1 MSCGNCEKVCPSGC
15 INYKEKDIDNE
26 TCIRCLKC
34 LEACPKG
41 GIKFSKKPKEQV
53 KFSLNRRKAV
63 IGAAALALFG
73 VIIKAGIEIKD
84 RVVQKIKD
92 VILPPGAQNGE
103 RLVNTCF
110 NCNLCVENCPNKIIV
125 RVNNDFE
132 AVHIDYSK
140 GYCEKDCNK
149 CGEVCLTGAI
159 KRLSLEEKQRTRIA
173 MAAIKEDKCVKCGA
187 CVRACPYGAIKRT
200 AQGIIIDSS
209 KCIGCAK
216 CKVSCK
222 FDAIEIF
229 AIKKQS
235 LI

>member
-1 MSCGNCEKVCPSGC
+1 M
-15 INYKEKDIDNE
+15 I
-26 TCIRCLKC
+26 T
-34 LEACPKG
+34 
-41 GIKFSKKPKEQV
+41 
-53 KFSLNRRKAV
+53 KADDD
-63 IGAAALALFG
+63 FG
-73 VIIKAGIEIKD
+73 
-84 RVVQKIKD
+84 
-92 VILPPGAQNGE
+92 
-103 RLVNTCF
+103 
-110 NCNLCVENCPNKIIV
+110 
-125 RVNNDFE
+125 

-140 GYCEKDCNK
+140 GYCEKNCNK
-149 CGEVCLTGAI
+149 CSQVCPCGAI

-187 CVRACPYGAIKRT
+187 CVRACPYGAIKWT